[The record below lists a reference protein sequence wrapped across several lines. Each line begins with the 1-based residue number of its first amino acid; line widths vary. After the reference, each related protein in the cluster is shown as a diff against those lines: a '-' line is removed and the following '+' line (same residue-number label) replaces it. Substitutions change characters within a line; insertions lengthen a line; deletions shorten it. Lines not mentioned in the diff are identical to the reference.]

1 MSNTPLM
8 PAPSPQSAPVALP
21 SDAALAE
28 AILRHLAH
36 RREAARLAAQMVAGD
51 AR

>member
-1 MSNTPLM
+1 MSNTPEM
-8 PAPSPQSAPVALP
+8 HVTSSHQEPVALP

-36 RREAARLAAQMVAGD
+36 RREAARLATQMVASG
-51 AR
+51 R